1 MNTPLNS
8 ALPSQFGT
16 TETPARPDQPALVRA
31 WAWARGALRPAGGTR
46 LLPVLGALGLLLVLG
61 GLLIHGQSSF
71 ADAVQRAEA
80 AQRALGRLAE
90 IAAVTAAAEAG
101 QRGHA
106 ITGEP
111 ALLAPVQQAPGR
123 NAALLEELRTLA
135 SDDPAQ
141 YSRLIAL
148 APLLTQRTD
157 QLAAAADLRQRGGPA
172 GMAAAVAV
180 LENRRLP
187 EQIQQALA
195 ELQAQAQA
203 TLAAASD
210 QAASARRWNLQ
221 LTAVACVLAL
231 ALTGGALLHGQHL
244 AARLARAKRERRAQ
258 QEGDARLK
266 QAHARLLESS
276 VAPICFID
284 REGRVRRGNPAAER
298 LWGPAAIAGQPM
310 VDSVLPEDR
319 RKTERALEAAAT
331 EPQTLQHRWRRADG
345 SVLHLRW
352 SLRAVHDD
360 GLLVAVAQDDTEAR
374 TLAQQIAQQAQTLQ
388 QAEQGQTQAAE
399 RAGSADRRLHDF
411 LATLSRCVRQPL
423 SALLQQ
429 TSNGQQG
436 LLGTQ
441 DASVARAWTQA
452 LERTRG
458 LQEAVE
464 HVLLLGRMEAGQLDL
479 QREAFDVW
487 DTLNR
492 IVGLVQATA
501 ERKGLRMKLT
511 LPEDLGYAHGDT
523 RRVEQA
529 LLNVLHEAVGSC
541 SEGELHVAAH
551 RGSDGLIHFEVAHPR
566 TDGGAASL
574 DELLSPLHDADK
586 PASADQLMRLL
597 AVAMARTLLQRMGG
611 SLTATLQPPR
621 GCVFVAAL
629 PADQLPQ
636 G

>member
-1 MNTPLNS
+1 MTSPLNS

-16 TETPARPDQPALVRA
+16 TESPARPAQPAWVRA
-31 WAWARGALRPAGGTR
+31 WAWASGGLRPAGGTR
-46 LLPVLGALGLLLVLG
+46 LLPVLAALGLLLALG
-61 GLLIHGQSSF
+61 GLLMHGQSSW
-71 ADAVQRAEA
+71 ADATQRADA
-80 AQRALGRLAE
+80 AQRAVGRLSE
-90 IAAVTAAAEAG
+90 LAAVAAAAEAG

-106 ITGEP
+106 ITGDP
-111 ALLAPVQQAPGR
+111 ALLAPVQQAPAR
-123 NAALLEELRTLA
+123 EAALLEELRALA
-135 SDDPAQ
+135 SEDPAQ

-148 APLLTQRTD
+148 GPLLTQRTE
-157 QLAAAADLRQRGGPA
+157 QLAAAADLRQRGGTA
-172 GMAAAVAV
+172 GAAAAVAAV
-180 LENRRLP
+180 ENRRLP
-187 EQIQQALA
+187 EQIQRALA
-195 ELQAQAQA
+195 ELQAQADA
-203 TLAAASD
+203 TAAAARE
-210 QAASARRWNLQ
+210 QAASARRWNTR
-221 LTAVACVLAL
+221 LTIGACLLAL
-231 ALTGGALLHGQHL
+231 VLTGGALLHGQQL
-244 AARLARAKRERRAQ
+244 AARLARAKRDRRAQ
-258 QEGDARLK
+258 HEGDARLK

-298 LWGPAAIAGQPM
+298 LWAPATLAGQAL
-310 VDSVLPEDR
+310 VDSVSPEDR

-374 TLAQQIAQQAQTLQ
+374 TLAQALADQAGALQQAQQ
-388 QAEQGQTQAAE
+388 VQAQAAE
-399 RAGSADRRLHDF
+399 RAGSADRRLNDF
-411 LATLSRCVRQPL
+411 LATLSRCLRQPL

-429 TSNGQQG
+429 TANGQQG
-436 LLGTQ
+436 LHGTQ
-441 DASVARAWTQA
+441 DATVARAWTQA

-464 HVLLLGRMEAGQLDL
+464 HVLLLGRMEAGQLEL

-492 IVGLVQATA
+492 TVGLVQATA
-501 ERKGLRMKLT
+501 ERKGLRMTLS

-541 SEGELHVAAH
+541 NEGELHVAAR

-566 TDGGAASL
+566 ADGGAADL
-574 DELLSPLHDADK
+574 EELLSPLHDADK

-621 GCVFVAAL
+621 GCVFEATL

-636 G
+636 R